1 MLKIQGKNCKPLVN
15 FMDDD
20 SGIAFE
26 LHLFVS
32 NMRREVCG
40 VLDSFFFNK
49 KIEERKYHNMFFMLD
64 LRFKIL
70 CLLFSFVGQNDGVS
84 IVDECDRKTLYPM
97 LWKCYHHLHPMIE
110 SIGCVD
116 EIGDEDFNLDI
127 FQ

>member
-40 VLDSFFFNK
+40 VLDSCFFNK

-70 CLLFSFVGQNDGVS
+70 CLLFSFVGQKDGVS

-97 LWKCYHHLHPMIE
+97 L
-110 SIGCVD
+110 
-116 EIGDEDFNLDI
+116 
-127 FQ
+127 